1 MKFKTELVL
10 VGVAALG
17 LAYVAWRVKSTA
29 SAAGN
34 AISGAAGAGWTL
46 VNTPVLDPSIP
57 GASIGNA
64 IVAAPANTLD
74 TFSFGTVGGTTAPGA
89 SWFDTLKAGPLGG
102 VVGML
107 TGDNNAN
114 IFGPA
119 PSAGLDFGNTN
130 GNW

>member
-1 MKFKTELVL
+1 MKLKAELVL
-10 VGVAALG
+10 VGVLALG
-17 LAYVAWRVKSTA
+17 LGYVAWRVKSAA

-34 AISGAAGAGWTL
+34 AISTTAATGWTL
-46 VNTPVLDPSIP
+46 INTPVLDPSIP

-64 IVAAPANTLD
+64 IVSAPGSALD

-107 TGDNNAN
+107 SGDGNTN
-114 IFGPA
+114 ILGPA
-119 PSAGLDFGNTN
+119 PSAGLDLGNTN